1 MSRRKAQVA
10 AEFLATYGWALFGL
24 FMLVAILLGTGFVN
38 AGQFTGED
46 CTAQPGLGCTS
57 YYLKS
62 TGPASLELGAKLTNL
77 LGYPV
82 YIKNVSVAYAQAGS
96 NKVFTCN
103 SIACGAAN
111 YSAPSDADVIRV
123 QMAPVNRVP
132 DQITPFYMT
141 IYYRSCQDF
150 NTSEQ
155 CAGAKT
161 DLYPYHKTTLRLY
174 LNTRHG

>member
-1 MSRRKAQVA
+1 MRLKKAQVA
-10 AEFLATYGWALFGL
+10 AEFLATYGWALFGIFIL
-24 FMLVAILLGTGFVN
+24 LAILVGTGLINPGRFI
-38 AGQFTGED
+38 GEE
-46 CTAQPGLGCTS
+46 CTAQPGFSCTG

-62 TGPASLELGAKLTNL
+62 TGPSSLELGAKLTNL

-82 YIKNVSVAYAQAGS
+82 YIKNVSVAYGRAYPCTS
-96 NKVFTCN
+96 V
-103 SIACGAAN
+103 ACGAAN
-111 YSAPSDADVIRV
+111 YSAPSESDVIRV

-141 IYYRSCQDF
+141 LYYRNCQDF

-155 CAGAKT
+155 CANAQP
-161 DLYPYHKTTLRLY
+161 DLYPYHRTTVRLY